1 MGPFFVPF
9 VGNLR
14 NQTGKTQTS
23 YLGFIVNVTG
33 TIPQSFLTVR
43 LERGFLMQ
51 SDLSSFSPGGSPY
64 WVPYDT
70 IVRNVPDVGIQ
81 ERDLIRT
88 VDQEL
93 RQTLPDTCKDPEPR
107 KGKRVKKPIKK
118 TFFPIEEYKRL
129 INCDVLTVTN
139 GTVYRLPGVVP
150 IA

>member
-1 MGPFFVPF
+1 
-9 VGNLR
+9 
-14 NQTGKTQTS
+14 
-23 YLGFIVNVTG
+23 
-33 TIPQSFLTVR
+33 
-43 LERGFLMQ
+43 MQ

-81 ERDLIRT
+81 ERDLIKA

-93 RQTLPDTCKDPEPR
+93 RQTLPGTCKDPEPR
-107 KGKRVKKPIKK
+107 KGNRVKKPVKK

-139 GTVYRLPGVVP
+139 GTVYRMPGVVTV
-150 IA
+150 A